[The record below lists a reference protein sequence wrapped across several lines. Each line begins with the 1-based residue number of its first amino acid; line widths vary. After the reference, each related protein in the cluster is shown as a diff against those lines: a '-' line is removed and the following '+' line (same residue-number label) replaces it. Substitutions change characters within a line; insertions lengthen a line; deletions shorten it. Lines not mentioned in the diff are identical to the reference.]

1 MERGKLLISKDY
13 WPNKPIKINLEA
25 PNFNLEQIQF
35 RESYLKAHYKN
46 KQIFIDKFF
55 SKLIEG
61 NIEVEGK
68 IETGNENIFNNCSQ
82 GQIII
87 ISIDQIFEFFVLQIS
102 LK

>member
-61 NIEVEGK
+61 KFPNY
-68 IETGNENIFNNCSQ
+68 SQ
-82 GQIII
+82 VIPKDNKKKLE
-87 ISIDQIFEFFVLQIS
+87 IDLKLFFQ
-102 LK
+102 K